1 MYDGL
6 NISAFLI
13 GFSTAFFIVC
23 SFYILVVHRS
33 NTRFQMVLG
42 WIMAVW
48 AVWNLKD
55 IVITFPGMYTENVL
69 DWIMF
74 IDGFSALTY
83 TVFVFEVTMPGWT
96 SLRRLA
102 ILSLPFALF
111 LVAYAVVPSRDA
123 VIYSYAAFLWCYAWS
138 VVIMGYLK
146 VRRYLSYIERN
157 YSNLENIDVSWL
169 RPVFIFAIISQL
181 AWLFTS
187 LYASVFID
195 ILYYISTLCL
205 WTMVLHYSWHFQPV
219 SISNEAAPALA
230 NSASINPLAISKE
243 EFINIVVER
252 ELYLNK
258 NLTLADLSHA
268 LKTNRTYMGKYL
280 SGVCQMS
287 FYDFINQLRIERRS
301 IPLMREHPEYT
312 LEYVADESGFS
323 SISTFRR
330 AFTKVTGRTP
340 SQYQAVKA
348 GE

>member
-23 SFYILVVHRS
+23 SFYILVVHRP
-33 NTRFQMVLG
+33 NARFQMVLG

-55 IVITFPGMYTENVL
+55 IVITFPGMYTEKVL

-111 LVAYAVVPSRDA
+111 PVAYAVVPSRDA
-123 VIYSYAAFLWCYAWS
+123 VIYAYIVFLWCYAWG
-138 VVIMGYLK
+138 VVITGYVK
-146 VRRYLSYIERN
+146 VRRYLNYIRRS
-157 YSNLENIDVSWL
+157 YSNIEHIDISWL
-169 RPVFIFAIISQL
+169 KPVFLFAIISQL
-181 AWLFTS
+181 SWLFTS

-195 ILYYISTLCL
+195 ILYYLSTLVL

-219 SISNEAAPALA
+219 SIPVEPAV
-230 NSASINPLAISKE
+230 NPGTDPHLAISREAFVNK
-243 EFINIVVER
+243 VVSR

-258 NLTLADLSHA
+258 NLTINDLAHFMR
-268 LKTNRTYMGKYL
+268 TNRTYMGRYL
-280 SGVCQMS
+280 SGVCEQS
-287 FYDFINQLRIERRS
+287 FYDFINQLRIEKKS
-301 IPLMREHPEYT
+301 IPLMRDHPEYT
-312 LEYVADESGFS
+312 LEYIASESGFS

-330 AFTKVTGRTP
+330 AFYKFTGKTP
-340 SQYQAVKA
+340 SQYTF
-348 GE
+348 